1 MVIFSDKLILDL
13 TLVSF
18 ISCFTV
24 SLLEMSGYVHPP
36 AELLEEFDST
46 KWNPLQC
53 NICSEQYQEPCILQ
67 CYHSFCAGCVRNR
80 VEENGLTCPVC
91 RLVYL

>member
-1 MVIFSDKLILDL
+1 MGIHFFFNKHR
-13 TLVSF
+13 
-18 ISCFTV
+18 
-24 SLLEMSGYVHPP
+24 MSGCVHPP

-67 CYHSFCAGCVRNR
+67 CYHSFCARCVKNR
-80 VEENGLTCPVC
+80 VEDNNLTCPVC
-91 RLVYL
+91 GYVDSSLTLHVLVAWSPV